1 MLGCFSVNI
10 LNFIIH
16 CCSYNS
22 YVFNRALEMYITV
35 MTLSMCCVCC
45 QTDEDGEIY
54 MSVMQLR
61 DQTDA
66 LQSEIDHRAKTGD
79 TVGAEAC
86 QQQLTR
92 VQQQLLEKNQIR
104 SVGFFI

>member
-1 MLGCFSVNI
+1 
-10 LNFIIH
+10 
-16 CCSYNS
+16 
-22 YVFNRALEMYITV
+22 MYMMM
-35 MTLSMCCVCC
+35 MTLIMCC

-66 LQSEIDHRAKTGD
+66 LQSEIDRRAKTGD

-104 SVGFFI
+104 SVQLFHLIYCHYFFAVIISLCPIIMDHAALGRSFVRS